1 MPASPSV
8 RLTAMRARIA
18 ALEAGTRTPT
28 RVLPLGDPRIDDCLP
43 GGGLPLGRWH
53 EFVGAGLEIETAVA
67 PAAVAALM
75 AAPLAKSGGAK
86 SGGAKPGG
94 ACLWVFRRSDLHAPG
109 LQGLGLAAQALI
121 QVQARDDAEALAVM
135 EDALGTQ
142 GIAAVLGEVDGIDL
156 TAGRRLQ
163 LACEKRGGTGFLIRR
178 RPYGSMAGRSTQ
190 EGGSAAAS
198 RWRIASAPS
207 RSPDEA
213 LGLLGPP
220 CWRVE
225 LERSRGGRPGAWI
238 LEQDEHHGPHALRVV
253 ADLAG
258 GDLAAAEPVRRAG

>member
-1 MPASPSV
+1 MPVSPPV
-8 RLTAMRARIA
+8 RLAAMRAQIA

-28 RVLPLGDPRIDDCLP
+28 SILAFGDSRIDDCLA

-53 EFVGAGLEIETAVA
+53 ELVGEGLEIETAIA

-75 AAPLAKSGGAK
+75 ARPLAAKGA
-86 SGGAKPGG
+86 A
-94 ACLWVFRRSDLHAPG
+94 LWVFRRGDLHAPG
-109 LQGLGLAAQALI
+109 LQGLGFAAQALI

-142 GIAAVLGEVDGIDL
+142 GVSAVLGEVDAIDL

-178 RPYGSMAGRSTQ
+178 RPYGSMAGRTTQ

-198 RWRIASAPS
+198 RWRIAPAPS

-238 LEQDEHHGPHALRVV
+238 LEQDESHGPHALRVV

>member
-1 MPASPSV
+1 
-8 RLTAMRARIA
+8 MRAQIA

-28 RVLPLGDPRIDDCLP
+28 SVLPFHDPRIDDCLP

-53 EFVGAGLEIETAVA
+53 EFVGEGLEIETAVA

-75 AAPLAKSGGAK
+75 ARPLAGRGA
-86 SGGAKPGG
+86 A
-94 ACLWVFRRSDLHAPG
+94 LWVFRRGDLYAPG
-109 LQGLGLAAQALI
+109 LGGLGFPAQGLI

-135 EDALGTQ
+135 EDALATQ
-142 GIAAVLGEVDGIDL
+142 GLCAVLGEVDAIDL

-163 LACEKRGGTGFLIRR
+163 LACEKRGSTGFLIRR
-178 RPYGSMAGRSTQ
+178 RPYGSMAGRSSQ

-198 RWRIASAPS
+198 RWRVAPAPS
-207 RSPDEA
+207 RSPNPE

-238 LEQDEHHGPHALRVV
+238 LEQDETNGPHALRVV

-258 GDLAAAEPVRRAG
+258 GDLAAAEPLRQAG

>member
-1 MPASPSV
+1 MPASPTV
-8 RLTAMRARIA
+8 RLAAMRAQIA

-28 RVLPLGDPRIDDCLP
+28 SVLPFGNPSLDDCLP

-53 EFVGAGLEIETAVA
+53 EVVGEGLEIETAAA

-75 AAPLAKSGGAK
+75 ARPLAAREAGKGGAI
-86 SGGAKPGG
+86 
-94 ACLWVFRRSDLHAPG
+94 LWVFRRGDLHAPG

-135 EDALGTQ
+135 EDALATQ
-142 GIAAVLGEVDGIDL
+142 GVSAVLGEVDMIDL

-178 RPYGSMAGRSTQ
+178 RPYGSMAGRTSQ

-198 RWRIASAPS
+198 RWRIAPAPS

-238 LEQDEHHGPHALRVV
+238 LEQDESNGPHALRVV

-258 GDLAAAEPVRRAG
+258 GDLAAAEPVREAG